1 MTIQTQRT
9 SRFIDPWPYVALGA
23 ALLVF
28 LALFSAGSF
37 QRTLLSTTVNA
48 SEEEPVQLEPLILR
62 RQMIGALRVEVK
74 ALLPTNTWVTYEI
87 QLLDNQGKPF
97 ASAIKQAWN
106 ESGTWYEDGESGSW
120 QEEDLL
126 GGLDVRAKQNETVT
140 IAIAVLE
147 YGNAS
152 GQELDQPVP
161 FEVIVQ
167 NGAIDTRYLWA
178 GLLGTSSLALLA
190 LYATPLTGKKA
201 IAKTIQDSDPSD
213 RATVGGAGRLVR
225 VKVDVASDKTSPPQL
240 EVRLWLNDP
249 YGEQIYTRSFPVRLS
264 FTKEEGKIKGATG
277 RLQTFF
283 ILEPRS
289 SYGFHVEVLPDAPV
303 DSTTLTVR
311 DGTRTLKRVEVVKID
326 SSMSP
331 TSGGSPQDSPQV

>member
-28 LALFSAGSF
+28 LALLSAGSF

-48 SEEEPVQLEPLILR
+48 SEDEPVQLEPLIIR

-97 ASAIKQAWN
+97 ASAMKQAWN

-140 IAIAVLE
+140 IALAVLE

-167 NGAIDTRYLWA
+167 NGTVDTRYLWA
-178 GLLGTSSLALLA
+178 GLFGTSFLALLA

-225 VKVDVASDKTSPPQL
+225 VNVDVASDETSPSLLQL
-240 EVRLWLNDP
+240 RLWLNDP
-249 YGEQIYTRSFPVRLS
+249 YGEQIYTRSLSLPLS
-264 FTKEEGKIKGATG
+264 FKKEEGKIKGATG
-277 RLQTFF
+277 RFQTFF

-289 SYGFHVEVLPDAPV
+289 SYGFHVEVLPDQPV
-303 DSTTLTVR
+303 DRTTLTVR
-311 DGTRTLKRVEVVKID
+311 DGARTLQSVEVVKID

-331 TSGGSPQDSPQV
+331 ASGSPQDRPPA

>member
-1 MTIQTQRT
+1 VTIQTQRT
-9 SRFIDPWPYVALGA
+9 SRFIDPWPYLALGA

-28 LALFSAGSF
+28 IALFSAGSF
-37 QRTLLSTTVNA
+37 QKTLLSTTVNA

-62 RQMIGALRVEVK
+62 RKMIGALRVEVK

-87 QLLDNQGKPF
+87 QLLDRQGKPF

-152 GQELDQPVP
+152 GQEVDQPVP

-167 NGAIDTRYLWA
+167 NGAVDTRYLWA
-178 GLLGTSSLALLA
+178 GLVGTSSLALVA
-190 LYATPLTGKKA
+190 LFAAPLTGKKA

-225 VKVDVASDKTSPPQL
+225 VNVDVASDETSPPQL
-240 EVRLWLNDP
+240 QLRLWLNDP
-249 YGEQIYTRSFPVRLS
+249 YGEQIYTRSVSLPLS
-264 FTKEEGKIKGATG
+264 FKKEEGKIKGATG
-277 RLQTFF
+277 CFQTFF

-311 DGTRTLKRVEVVKID
+311 DGTRTLQSVEVVKID

-331 TSGGSPQDSPQV
+331 ASSSPQDSPPA

>member
-1 MTIQTQRT
+1 VTIQTQRT
-9 SRFIDPWPYVALGA
+9 TRFIDPWPYVALAA

-28 LALFSAGSF
+28 LALLSAASF

-48 SEEEPVQLEPLILR
+48 SEDEPVQLAPLTIR

-74 ALLPTNTWVTYEI
+74 ALLPANTWVTYEI
-87 QLLDNQGKPF
+87 QLLDRQGKPF
-97 ASAIKQAWN
+97 ASAMKQAWN
-106 ESGTWYEDGESGSW
+106 ESGTWYEEGESGSW

-126 GGLDVRAKQNETVT
+126 GGLDVRAKQDETVT
-140 IAIAVLE
+140 ITIAVLE

-161 FEVIVQ
+161 FEVMVQ
-167 NGAIDTRYLWA
+167 NGAVDTRYLWA
-178 GLLGTSSLALLA
+178 GLVGTSSLAVIA
-190 LYATPLTGKKA
+190 LFATPLTGKKA
-201 IAKTIQDSDPSD
+201 IAKTIQDSDPSE

-225 VKVDVASDKTSPPQL
+225 VNVDVASDATSPPQL

-249 YGEQIYTRSFPVRLS
+249 YGEQIYTRSFPVHLS
-264 FTKEEGKIKGATG
+264 FNKEEDKIKGATG

-311 DGTRTLKRVEVVKID
+311 DGSRTLKSVEVVKID

-331 TSGGSPQDSPQV
+331 ASGFPQDSPPA

>member
-28 LALFSAGSF
+28 LALLSAGSF
-37 QRTLLSTTVNA
+37 QKTLLSTTVNA
-48 SEEEPVQLEPLILR
+48 SEDEPVQLAPLTLR

-120 QEEDLL
+120 QEEDVL

-147 YGNAS
+147 YGNAL

-178 GLLGTSSLALLA
+178 GLVGTSSLALVA
-190 LYATPLTGKKA
+190 LCATPLTGKKA
-201 IAKTIQDSDPSD
+201 IAKTIKDSDPSD

-225 VKVDVASDKTSPPQL
+225 VNVDVASDETSPPQL

-249 YGEQIYTRSFPVRLS
+249 YGEQIYTRSFPLHLS
-264 FTKEEGKIKGATG
+264 FKKEEGKIKGATG
-277 RLQTFF
+277 HLQTFF

-289 SYGFHVEVLPDAPV
+289 SYGFHVEVLPDRPI

-311 DGTRTLKRVEVVKID
+311 DGTRTLKSVEVVKID

-331 TSGGSPQDSPQV
+331 ASSSPQDSPPA